1 MMRAASIGECMI
13 ELSEMP
19 DRLFSRAYGGD
30 TLNTAIYMARLG
42 VEVDY
47 VTALGDDQWSD
58 EMLAGWRAEGVG
70 TELVVRL
77 PGRVPGLYIIQTD
90 PSGERRFH
98 YWRDSAPAR
107 QLFTIAETPTV
118 VAALSHYDLIF
129 FSGITLSL
137 YGEAGRTV
145 FFEAIDRARARGA
158 RIAFDTNFR
167 PRGWPD
173 RDLARAAFREA
184 FERSDIVLASSED
197 LTLFGSD
204 ADLTRMT
211 RPATELVMKQAEP
224 ACRVVAP
231 DGTDRMV
238 AAKPVA
244 RVVDTTAAGDSFAAA
259 YLASRL
265 AGASPVA
272 AAEAGHTLAGVV
284 VGYPGA
290 IIPRSAMPDTL
301 SSNDVSG
308 GRDA

>member
-13 ELSEMP
+13 ELSEMA
-19 DRLFSRAYGGD
+19 DGRFTRAYGGD

-47 VTALGDDQWSD
+47 VTALGDDQWSE
-58 EMLAGWRAEGVG
+58 EMIAAWRAEGVG
-70 TELVVRL
+70 TRRVVRTR
-77 PGRVPGLYIIQTD
+77 GRVPGLYIIQTD
-90 PSGERRFH
+90 ASGERRFH

-107 QLFTIAETPTV
+107 DLFNLPETPAIV
-118 VAALSHYDLIF
+118 EALSGYELIF

-137 YGEAGRTV
+137 YGAVGRAR
-145 FFEAIDRARARGA
+145 FFEAIDQARARGV

-173 RDLARAAFREA
+173 RDVAKAAFHEA
-184 FERSDIVLASSED
+184 FDRSDIVLASTED
-197 LTLFGSD
+197 LALLFGEN

-211 RPATELVMKQAEP
+211 PSSAELVIKQPHP
-224 ACRVVAP
+224 ACRVVTP

-259 YLASRL
+259 YLASRF
-265 AGASPVA
+265 AGADAVA
-272 AAEAGHTLAGVV
+272 AAEAGHGLAGVV

-290 IIPRSAMPDTL
+290 IIPRSAMPAALLTK
-301 SSNDVSG
+301 DVV
-308 GRDA
+308 GRT

>member
-1 MMRAASIGECMI
+1 MRAASIGECMI

-19 DRLFSRAYGGD
+19 DGRFSRAYGGD

-58 EMLAGWRAEGVG
+58 EMLAGWRNEGVG
-70 TELVVRL
+70 TERVVRL

-90 PSGERRFH
+90 RSGERRFH

-107 QLFTIAETPTV
+107 DLFNVGETPAV
-118 VAALSHYDLIF
+118 VEALSRYELIF

-137 YGEAGRTV
+137 YGEAGRAA
-145 FFEAIDRARARGA
+145 FFAAIERARARGA
-158 RIAFDTNFR
+158 SIAFDTNFR

-173 RDLARAAFREA
+173 RGIAKAAFQEA
-184 FERSDIVLASSED
+184 LERSDIVLASTED
-197 LTLFGSD
+197 LTLLFGAGS
-204 ADLTRMT
+204 DLTRMT
-211 RPATELVMKQAEP
+211 RPATELVIKQVEP
-224 ACRVVAP
+224 ACRVMAA
-231 DGTDRMV
+231 DGTDQMV

-259 YLASRL
+259 YLASRFGG
-265 AGASPVA
+265 AGPVA
-272 AAEAGHTLAGVV
+272 AAEAGHALAGVV

-290 IIPRSAMPDTL
+290 IIPRSAMPAAL
-301 SSNDVSG
+301 CS
-308 GRDA
+308 

>member
-1 MMRAASIGECMI
+1 MRAACIGECMI

-19 DRLFSRAYGGD
+19 DGRFARAYGGD
-30 TLNTAIYMARLG
+30 TLNAAIYMARLG
-42 VEVDY
+42 FDVDY
-47 VTALGDDQWSD
+47 VTALGDDQWSE
-58 EMLAGWRAEGVG
+58 EMIAVWRAEGVG
-70 TELVVRL
+70 TQRVMRL

-90 PSGERRFH
+90 PAGERRFH

-107 QLFTIAETPTV
+107 DLFNLAETPAIV
-118 VAALSHYDLIF
+118 EALAGYDLIF

-137 YGEAGRTV
+137 YGEAGRSS
-145 FFEAIDRARARGA
+145 FFDAIDRARARGA

-173 RDLARAAFREA
+173 RHIAQAAFQEA
-184 FERSDIVLASSED
+184 FERSDIVLASTED
-197 LTLFGSD
+197 LALLFGED
-204 ADLTRMT
+204 VALQRLV
-211 RPATELVMKQAEP
+211 RPATELVIKQSEP

-231 DGTDRMV
+231 DGTDRVV

-259 YLASRL
+259 YLTSRL
-265 AGASPVA
+265 RGADPVA

-290 IIPRSAMPDTL
+290 IIPRSAMPAAL
-301 SSNDVSG
+301 APKDVV
-308 GRDA
+308 GRT